1 MRIQGQHHFEAPREQ
16 VWAALHD
23 ADVLASTLPGF
34 QQLERVSANEFAG
47 SLAIGI
53 GPVQGRFEGLVTLSD
68 LSPPESYSL
77 HMSGRGTPGFVDGKG
92 DIRLEERHDGTLLCY
107 DIDLNIGGRI
117 AGVGQ
122 RLLDMTSRMLTQ
134 QALKSLGRQIAAR
147 APK

>member
-34 QQLERVSANEFAG
+34 QQLEQVSENEFAG

-53 GPVQGRFEGLVTLSD
+53 GPVQGRFEGRVTLSD

-92 DIRLEERHDGTLLCY
+92 DIRLEERHDGTLLFY